1 MFLVSKPAV
10 SEILRAEDGPVAQ
23 VVNPGGRAAVC
34 IVCEHASPRIPASL
48 GDLGLSDV
56 DRLSHAVWD
65 PGAEAL
71 ARRLSA
77 LLDAP
82 LVLSRVS
89 RLVHDCNRPPEA
101 PDACP
106 SRTERIEIPGN
117 RDLSAADRAARVREV
132 YEPFHAEVARALD
145 SYPFP
150 PAFVTIHS
158 FTPVWNG
165 VPRPTEIGLLH
176 DADASLATA
185 MVAEAIPGPRVELN
199 MPYSAADGVTHT
211 LRKHG
216 IARRLPNVM
225 VEVRSDLLADEAGV
239 ARVAGA
245 VADMLT
251 KAFARGDAA

>member
-1 MFLVSKPAV
+1 MFPVTTSAVSK
-10 SEILRAEDGPVAQ
+10 ILGAEDGPVAQ
-23 VVNPGGRAAVC
+23 VVNPGGRGAVC
-34 IVCEHASPRIPASL
+34 IICEHASPRIPASL
-48 GDLGLSDV
+48 GNLGLSDI

-101 PDACP
+101 SDACP
-106 SRTERIEIPGN
+106 SRTELIEIPGN
-117 RDLSAADRAARVREV
+117 RDLSASEREVRVREV
-132 YEPFHAEVARALD
+132 YEPFHAEVARVLD
-145 SYPFP
+145 GFATP
-150 PAFVTIHS
+150 PALVTVHS
-158 FTPVWNG
+158 FTPTWNG
-165 VPRPTEIGLLH
+165 EPRETEIGLLH

-185 MVAEAIPGPRVELN
+185 MLAAAGPAPMVGLN

-216 IARRLPNVM
+216 TARSLSNVM
-225 VEVRSDLLADEAGV
+225 VEVRNDLLTEEAAV
-239 ARVAGA
+239 ARI
-245 VADMLT
+245 ADALTRMLT
-251 KAFARGDAA
+251 TAFARGNAA